1 MFQKLLLAVDIN
13 AMEGAHRLAQAA
25 KLLAAGDGA
34 EIHVINVVPGS
45 GMNMVG
51 AAFEGDYNR
60 SAKSAAEKALKDWT
74 DGAFDGKAQVH
85 VTEGTIYDSV
95 LRMADRIGA
104 DVIVVGAHRPELRDY
119 LVGPNAAR
127 ITRHANQ
134 SVIVIR

>member
-1 MFQKLLLAVDIN
+1 MFNKLLLAVDIN
-13 AMEGAHRLAQAA
+13 AMEGAERLVQAA
-25 KLLAAGDGA
+25 KLIASGDNA

-60 SAKSAAEKALKDWT
+60 SAKAGAEKALKDWT
-74 DGAFDGKAQVH
+74 DDAFDGKAVLH

-95 LRMADRIGA
+95 LRMADKIGA

-134 SVIVIR
+134 SVVVIR

>member
-1 MFQKLLLAVDIN
+1 MFNTLLLAVDVN
-13 AMEGAHRLAQAA
+13 AMDGADRLARAA
-25 KLLAAGDGA
+25 KLLAADESA

-60 SAKSAAEKALKDWT
+60 TARAGAEKALKTWT
-74 DGAFDGKAQVH
+74 DSAFGGRAQVH
-85 VTEGTIYDSV
+85 VTEGNIYDSV
-95 LRMADRIGA
+95 LRTADRIGA

-134 SVIVIR
+134 SVMVIR

>member
-1 MFQKLLLAVDIN
+1 MFNTLLLAIDVN
-13 AMEGAHRLAQAA
+13 AMEGAGRLAQAA
-25 KLLAAGDGA
+25 KLIAATDNA

-51 AAFEGDYNR
+51 AAFDGDFNR
-60 SAKSAAEKALKDWT
+60 SMKAAAEKALKTWT
-74 DGAFDGKAQVH
+74 DTAFDGNAQIH

-95 LRMADRIGA
+95 LKMADKIGA
-104 DVIVVGAHRPELRDY
+104 DVIVVGSHRPELRDY

-127 ITRHANQ
+127 IVRHADQ